1 MEVHYLKMLK
11 KAVFFIILLLSLTSA
26 KNISNSINF
35 TVGIP
40 ELMDIKY
47 GLEVKRVSFY
57 IRPGIGWYFFYMV
70 RNDNSWEIF
79 PEVSISYCL
88 LEIGDV
94 KIGPEIGL
102 AYLYH
107 DGYYNYSGSSNYFE
121 KSKTDNMFENI
132 KAKLMWNPNKSGFVI
147 GGTIG
152 FSIIEDIYQGEII
165 ENNAKKH
172 KTAIDGIGVFPL
184 LTLEIGCKF

>member
-1 MEVHYLKMLK
+1 MKMLK
-11 KAVFFIILLLSLTSA
+11 KAILFILLLLSLTIA
-26 KNISNSINF
+26 KNISSSINF
-35 TVGIP
+35 TAGIP
-40 ELMDIKY
+40 ELVDIKY

-70 RNDNSWEIF
+70 KNDNSWEIF

-88 LEIGDV
+88 LEKGDV
-94 KIGPEIGL
+94 KIGPEIGF

-107 DGYYNYSGSSNYFE
+107 DGYYNYLGASDYIE
-121 KSKTDNMFENI
+121 KSKTDNMFQNI
-132 KAKLMWNPNKSGFVI
+132 KATLRWNPNKSGFVI

-152 FSIIEDIYQGEII
+152 LSIIEDIDKCEII
-165 ENNAKKH
+165 ANNAKKH
-172 KTAIDGIGVFPL
+172 KTAIDIVGVFPL